1 MVRGQISHQR
11 CEMKKFVSILLL
23 MSLLFTL
30 FGSVGHAAGA
40 SPKLFLNGKELLSD
54 VEPRIEKGSTLVP
67 LAILSEGL
75 GYEVEWEGGPKKVT
89 VKKDSTVIELIINQT
104 SIRVNGVVK
113 EIDVTPPKLVNW
125 RTMVP
130 VRLIGELL
138 GLSFEWK
145 EDVREVHM
153 FEKQEEPNPGTETP
167 ETPET
172 PAIGYI
178 TGVGMDDQSVIWIS
192 HAGAHAPAKPLLLD
206 NPRRLV
212 IDFPNTTYIPQ
223 LTATI
228 GADGQAKTII
238 ENNPFLTSYR
248 YSQFSASP
256 LTARIVI
263 DLGVDTGYVLTPGE
277 NAFAIALMPASEVPT
292 QPAEP
297 ETPTSPDPSTPPDNS
312 ADIYDVVLDAGHGA
326 KDPGA
331 YSKPM
336 NRYEK
341 EFNLSIVLK
350 VKAELEKDKRFR
362 VHLTR
367 KDDTFLELVDR
378 VKFAEDVKADLFISV
393 HANSYDKTSVNG
405 VETYYE
411 RANSKAFA
419 ETMHKYVLAGMGL
432 NDRGVKKAA
441 YKVIKE
447 TTMPAILIE
456 AGYLSN
462 ASDASA
468 LFNPK
473 TQDKLALEIT
483 KGIKDY
489 LKVGIE
495 GEVDPIK

>member
-1 MVRGQISHQR
+1 
-11 CEMKKFVSILLL
+11 MKKFVSILLL

-30 FGSVGHAAGA
+30 FASVGHAA
-40 SPKLFLNGKELLSD
+40 STPPKLFLNGKELLSD

-89 VKKDSTVIELIINQT
+89 VKNDSTVIELIINQT
-104 SIRVNGVVK
+104 SIRVNGEVK

-130 VRLIGELL
+130 VRLVGELL
-138 GLSFEWK
+138 GISFEWK

-153 FEKQEEPNPGTETP
+153 FEKAEEPKPGTETP
-167 ETPET
+167 ETP
-172 PAIGYI
+172 AVGYI
-178 TGVGMDDQSVIWIS
+178 TAVNMDEQSVIRIS
-192 HAGAHAPAKPLLLD
+192 HAGANAPGKPKLLD

-212 IDFPNTTYIPQ
+212 IDFPYTTFIPQ
-223 LTATI
+223 LANTI
-228 GADGQAKTII
+228 GADGQAKITV
-238 ENNPFLTSYR
+238 ENNPLLTSYR

-256 LTARIVI
+256 LTARLVV
-263 DLGVDTGYVLTPGE
+263 DLGDDTGYVLTSGE
-277 NAFAIALMPASEVPT
+277 NEFAIALMPLSEVPA
-292 QPAEP
+292 QPVDP
-297 ETPTSPDPSTPPDNS
+297 ETPTEPEEPSTPEPSTPPDNS
-312 ADIYDVVLDAGHGA
+312 ADVYDIVLDAGHGA

-331 YSKPM
+331 YSKSL
-336 NRYEK
+336 NRWEK
-341 EFNLSIVLK
+341 EFNLSAVLK
-350 VKAELEKDKRFR
+350 IKAELEKDKRFR

-367 KDDTFLELVDR
+367 KDDTFLELMDR
-378 VKFAEDVKADLFISV
+378 VKFAENVKADLFISV
-393 HANSYDKTSVNG
+393 HANSYDNTSVSG

-419 ETMHKYVLAGMGL
+419 ETMHKYVLAGMGIR
-432 NDRGVKKAA
+432 DRGVKKAA
-441 YKVIKE
+441 FKVIKE

-468 LFNPK
+468 LFNTK
-473 TQDKLALEIT
+473 TQDKLAVEVS

-489 LKVGIE
+489 LKL
-495 GEVDPIK
+495 K